1 MWTFDLPKF
10 DGEDI
15 RKQIY
20 AHVERHG
27 AVDPVDAAKAID
39 ADPET
44 FHHHLTILKRDGYVE
59 NADGQLRVAR
69 DPGEAE
75 EHREAGVSYTI
86 RPAREDDQSGLVGA
100 IREVAGRKTDIV
112 AETVAE
118 QLDYEDALLRYN
130 AVETRMFF
138 VGTVSDEVVGWAH
151 VEAPQF
157 EKLAHTAELTLGVL
171 DGYRRHGMGSHLL
184 QRALEWA
191 ASNDYEKVY
200 SSLPATNEVGVEF
213 LHSLGWETE
222 AVREDHYKLGDAYT
236 DEIML
241 AKGLY
246 PVRNE

>member
-1 MWTFDLPKF
+1 VTSMWTFERPAF
-10 DGEDI
+10 DGDV

-20 AHVERHG
+20 AYVERHG
-27 AVDPVDAAKAID
+27 SVDPADAATAVD

-44 FHHHLTILKRDGYVE
+44 FHHHLTVLKRDGYLE
-59 NADGQLRVAR
+59 AADGHIRVAR

-75 EHREAGVSYTI
+75 EHREAGVAYTI
-86 RPAREDDQSGLVGA
+86 RPAREDDLTGLVGS

-118 QLDYEDALLRYN
+118 QLDHEDALLRHN
-130 AVETRMFF
+130 AVETRVFF
-138 VGTVSDEVVGWAH
+138 VGTVGDDVVGWAH

-157 EKLAHTAELTLGVL
+157 EKLSHTAELTLGVL

-191 ASNDYEKVY
+191 ASNGYEKVY
-200 SSLPATNEVGVEF
+200 SSLPATNDVGVEF
-213 LHSLGWETE
+213 LHSLGWVTE
-222 AVREDHYKLGDAYT
+222 AVREDHYKVGDAYA

-241 AKGLY
+241 AKRL
-246 PVRNE
+246 

>member
-1 MWTFDLPKF
+1 MWTFDRPAF
-10 DGEDI
+10 DTEA
-15 RKQIY
+15 RKRVFAY
-20 AHVERHG
+20 VERHG
-27 AVDPVDAAKAID
+27 ETDPSAVASAVGI
-39 ADPET
+39 DPES
-44 FHHHLTILKRDGYVE
+44 FHHHVTVLKRDGYLE
-59 NADGQLRVAR
+59 DADGKLRVAR

-75 EHREAGVSYTI
+75 EHREAGVVYTI
-86 RPAREDDQSGLVGA
+86 RPAREDDLTGLVGA
-100 IREVAGRKTDIV
+100 IRTVAGQRTDIV

-118 QLDYEDALLRYN
+118 QLDYEDALLRHN
-130 AVETRMFF
+130 AVQTRVFF
-138 VGTVSDEVVGWAH
+138 VGTVDDEVVGWAH

-157 EKLAHTAELTLGVL
+157 DKLAHTAEVTLGVL

-222 AVREDHYKLGDAYT
+222 AVRTDHYKVGEAYV

-241 AKGLY
+241 AKRLY